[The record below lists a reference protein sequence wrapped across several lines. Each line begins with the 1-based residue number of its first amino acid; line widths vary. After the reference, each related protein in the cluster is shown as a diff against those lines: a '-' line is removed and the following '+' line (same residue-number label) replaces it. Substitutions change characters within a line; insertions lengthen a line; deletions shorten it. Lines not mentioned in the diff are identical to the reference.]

1 MVRVCES
8 NASWKL
14 SQRER
19 VEKQKQRGRGWKT
32 EETNKKRREEKRRGS
47 RSMKRWN
54 VMFLS
59 FSLCPLVFVVTDF
72 INCLM
77 HGIEIMFFF
86 NLFFILI
93 Y

>member
-1 MVRVCES
+1 
-8 NASWKL
+8 
-14 SQRER
+14 
-19 VEKQKQRGRGWKT
+19 
-32 EETNKKRREEKRRGS
+32 
-47 RSMKRWN
+47 MKRWN